1 MLGTAA
7 GELAGAALV
16 LLVLADVLATTLTLG
31 DSSGP
36 LTRRFLGRTWRAL
49 LHLHGRRPSSA
60 MLTNAGS
67 LLLATTVL
75 IWVVVFWAG
84 WWLVFLGSGAI
95 HQSSTGRP
103 ASVVDVAYYAGF
115 SVSTLG
121 VGDFVAGGS
130 TWRWLTSV
138 ASFSGLVVVTLAITY
153 LLSVMSAVVSRR
165 ALATRIHA
173 LGDSAGDIVARGWA
187 GDGFSGLFVQ
197 QLLDLPQQLA
207 VVAEQHLAYPVLQY
221 FRSRYPATSLPLAFA
236 RLDDAMLLL
245 EAAVAPAA
253 RPSAVAVAPVR
264 RVIDRYVQTAGE
276 TSVVRRSVK
285 PPPPPAVQALVQ
297 AGIPLGDPAHL
308 DRRAAAEKARR
319 ERLRRLVHGDGRSWD
334 EVGDAP
340 PC

>member
-1 MLGTAA
+1 MFGTAA
-7 GELAGAALV
+7 LELAGAALV

-31 DSSGP
+31 NSSGP

-49 LHLHGRRPSSA
+49 LHLHGHRRSSTV
-60 MLTNAGS
+60 LTNAGS

-84 WWLVFLGSGAI
+84 WWLVFLGSGSI
-95 HQSSTGRP
+95 HHSSTGRP
-103 ASVVDVAYYAGF
+103 ASTTDVAYYAGF

-121 VGDFVAGGS
+121 VGDFVADGS
-130 TWRWLTSV
+130 TWRLLTSI

-173 LGDSAGDIVARGWA
+173 LGDSAGDIVARGW
-187 GDGFSGLFVQ
+187 GGRDFSALFVQ
-197 QLLDLPQQLA
+197 QLLELPQQLS

-245 EAAVAPAA
+245 EAAVAPPA
-253 RPSAVAVAPVR
+253 RPSPVAVAPVR

-276 TSVVRRSVK
+276 TSVVRSSAP
-285 PPPPPAVQALVQ
+285 PPPPPAVQALVE
-297 AGIPLGDPAHL
+297 AGIPLGDPAL
-308 DRRAAAEKARR
+308 LERRAADEHDRR
-319 ERLRRLVHGDGRSWD
+319 QRLRQLVHGDGRSWD
-334 EVGDAP
+334 G
-340 PC
+340 